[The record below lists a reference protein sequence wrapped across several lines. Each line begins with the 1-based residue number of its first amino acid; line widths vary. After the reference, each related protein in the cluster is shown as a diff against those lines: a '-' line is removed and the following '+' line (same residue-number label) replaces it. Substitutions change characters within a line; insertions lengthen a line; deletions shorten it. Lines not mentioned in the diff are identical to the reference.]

1 MLQAVD
7 RQLRSVLQG
16 QENSSPKKRTPRYSL
31 ETSCYCSARRCSL
44 MPSVLPLPKRLVWGG
59 AAGLKRVCELRA
71 QPQVQMRISEGP
83 RILWVSHYCETQ
95 HPRIAYAKARKSVRR
110 PRSYHVFRLE
120 TDSCQ
125 RIRKRDRQF
134 FGLKCAAR
142 GAEAAKGA
150 STHKLRTSRRASDE
164 ATSSSPST
172 RLFRRL
178 QAA

>member
-1 MLQAVD
+1 V
-7 RQLRSVLQG
+7 
-16 QENSSPKKRTPRYSL
+16 
-31 ETSCYCSARRCSL
+31 
-44 MPSVLPLPKRLVWGG
+44 
-59 AAGLKRVCELRA
+59 
-71 QPQVQMRISEGP
+71 
-83 RILWVSHYCETQ
+83 VSHYCETQ
-95 HPRIAYAKARKSVRR
+95 RPRIAYVKARKSVRR
-110 PRSYHVFRLE
+110 PRSYHVVRLE

-150 STHKLRTSRRASDE
+150 STHKLRMSRRASDE
-164 ATSSSPST
+164 ATSSSRST